1 MGVTQATFVSFLE
14 GPAASP
20 DDVVFFSD
28 IRANR
33 IYSLWP
39 DQALTVFREPSGRA
53 NGNTFDLEG
62 RLVTCE
68 GGEHGANDGRRLVHT
83 DLATGVVTELASHFE
98 GCRFNSPNDV
108 TCDELGRLFFTDPR
122 YGDRSDLELGVEGVY
137 RLDPDGSLH
146 LILDQRAVERPNG
159 LAITPDTN
167 ELYVVDS
174 NNAAGGNRK
183 VWSFQLDR
191 HGNTIGQRLVYD
203 FAPGRGGDGM
213 ELDSEGTL
221 YVCVGVNEPRSA
233 GETNQNPAGV
243 YLITPGGVLLDIIEI
258 PQDVVT
264 NCCFGGSDLRTL
276 YVTAGHL
283 LFTVGVTSP
292 GYHAGAGANTKPAPP
307 LGQHEVTGLR

>member
-1 MGVTQATFVSFLE
+1 MGATQATFVSFLE
-14 GPAASP
+14 GPAASANE
-20 DDVVFFSD
+20 VVFFSD

-33 IYSLWP
+33 IYSLSP
-39 DQALTVFREPSGRA
+39 DQTLAVFREPSGRA

-68 GGEHGANDGRRLVHT
+68 GAEHGANGGRRLVRT
-83 DLATGVVTELASHFE
+83 DLTTGVVTELASHFE
-98 GCRFNSPNDV
+98 GRRLNSPNDV
-108 TCDELGRLFFTDPR
+108 TCDALGRLFFTDPR
-122 YGDRSDLELGVEGVY
+122 YGDRSDVELRVDGVY

-146 LILDQRAVERPNG
+146 LILDQRAIERPNG

-174 NNAAGGNRK
+174 NNDVEVTVRYGRFNSTEMEQLHKNVLCMISPPAVAAT
-183 VWSFQLDR
+183 VWSWIARAQTD
-191 HGNTIGQRLVYD
+191 
-203 FAPGRGGDGM
+203 
-213 ELDSEGTL
+213 L
-221 YVCVGVNEPRSA
+221 YVSAGINKPRSA

-264 NCCFGGSDLRTL
+264 NCCFGGADLRTL

-283 LFTVGVTSP
+283 LFTVDVTTP
-292 GYHAGAGANTKPAPP
+292 GYHAGS
-307 LGQHEVTGLR
+307 